1 MPYEEPMRRHAWALT
16 MPQHIPM
23 ILFAL
28 ARRLGWA
35 PCAAL
40 ALAGCTSLPL
50 PVAPA
55 DPPVAAQATA
65 RAPAVPLPDATP
77 ATPAPQPADRSWAS
91 EQGNAADAL
100 PVPVDPVTP
109 ERPVNLEDQEA
120 HADLWARVRRGFAIP
135 TLDTELV
142 HQAEQWYATRP
153 DYVQRMTERGGR
165 YLFHIVE
172 EVERRGMPTELAL
185 LPFVE
190 SAFNPRAL
198 SSAKASGIWQFMPAT
213 GRHFELRQNVFR
225 DDRRDVLASTR
236 AALDYLSRL
245 YTMFGDWQ
253 LALAAYNWGEGNVQ
267 RAIARNQRAG
277 RPTDYLSLRMPG
289 ETQYYVPKLQAVK
302 NIISRPQDYGLSLPP
317 VANHPYFLSV
327 PVTRDIDVDMAARM
341 AGMRMEEFQALN
353 PQLNKPVILAA
364 GTPYVLLPYDNANQF
379 VRAVIE
385 HRGPLAS
392 WTAWVAPRTLRPA
405 DAAKQ
410 LGLSE
415 ARLREVNDIPPRML
429 VRAGSTL
436 VVPRNDKYHDDVSEH
451 IADNAKVMFA
461 PDSPLRRKVSLKAGR
476 KDTVVSVARG
486 GLRSREGHEGDD
498 TPRCQGPSRG
508 SHRAQIRQGSDRQ
521 GIGQGQHSS
530 EAYIDATPHA
540 AVPTTRLGNDDC
552 TICMPLACKHLA
564 GRAG

>member
-1 MPYEEPMRRHAWALT
+1 
-16 MPQHIPM
+16 M

-28 ARRLGWA
+28 VRRLGWA

-40 ALAGCTSLPL
+40 ALSGCASVLLPEAPASHAELPIMAGATPPPSPAWSGE
-50 PVAPA
+50 PAPA
-55 DPPVAAQATA
+55 DPIPQVAQPSPAQHSS
-65 RAPAVPLPDATP
+65 DATG
-77 ATPAPQPADRSWAS
+77 TP
-91 EQGNAADAL
+91 
-100 PVPVDPVTP
+100 PVPVDPLTP
-109 ERPVNLEDQEA
+109 ERPVDLEDQEA
-120 HADLWARVRRGFAIP
+120 HTDLWARVRRGFALP

-142 HQAEQWYATRP
+142 RQAEQSYATRP

-165 YLFHIVE
+165 YLFHIIE

-190 SAFNPRAL
+190 SAFNPQAL

-245 YTMFGDWQ
+245 HAMFGDWH

-267 RAIARNQRAG
+267 RAISRNQRAG

-302 NIISRPQDYGLSLPP
+302 NIISRPEDYGLSLPP

-327 PVTRDIDVDMAARM
+327 PITRDIDVDVAARM
-341 AGMRMEEFQALN
+341 AGMRLEEFQALN
-353 PQLNKPVILAA
+353 PQMNKPVILAA
-364 GTPYVLLPYDNANQF
+364 GTPYVLLPYDNANEF
-379 VRAVIE
+379 VRAITE

-392 WTAWVAPRTLRPA
+392 WTAWVAPKTLRPA

-415 ARLREVNDIPPRML
+415 ARLREVNGIPQRML

-436 VVPRNDKYHDDVSEH
+436 VVPRNGKHHDDVSEH
-451 IADNAKVMFA
+451 IADHATMMFA
-461 PDSPLRRKVSLKAGR
+461 PDFPSRRKLSLKAGH
-476 KDTVVSVARG
+476 KDTVASVARRYRLPASQVAKWNG
-486 GLRSREGHEGDD
+486 VSPSARFSPGQKVVVYLAAKATKGAARAVTQGHRVTAAARKSGKVSTARPSQKVSARAKRTSR
-498 TPRCQGPSRG
+498 
-508 SHRAQIRQGSDRQ
+508 
-521 GIGQGQHSS
+521 
-530 EAYIDATPHA
+530 
-540 AVPTTRLGNDDC
+540 TR
-552 TICMPLACKHLA
+552 
-564 GRAG
+564 